1 MVLILVLTDEITD
14 NKRKGSRR
22 QLRKKHQLVESEP
35 KTIAMDSSGVPAF
48 EREDED
54 TFPTSPLCTSKT
66 TAKEAAQ
73 QAEDN
78 VDRGTDETSYEK
90 TDNKKPND
98 GKDSR
103 KRLRKKYQLVESDDE
118 QCNQQKTVTDNSS
131 CIPVPESKDED
142 TFPISYLYKSK
153 TTAQESTQEAEENI
167 DNGTGEIN
175 YKKTEDRGKPD
186 ESKSNVDIVEDG
198 QPKRYELIAANLS

>member
-1 MVLILVLTDEITD
+1 MVLILVLTDEIKD
-14 NKRKGSRR
+14 HKRKGSRR

-35 KTIAMDSSGVPAF
+35 KTIAKDSSGVPPF
-48 EREDED
+48 ERQDED

-66 TAKEAAQ
+66 TAKEATQ

-78 VDRGTDETSYEK
+78 LDKGTDETSCEK
-90 TDNKKPND
+90 TDNKKPKDGND
-98 GKDSR
+98 RR

-118 QCNQQKTVTDNSS
+118 QCNQQKTITDNSS

-142 TFPISYLYKSK
+142 TFPISSLYKSK
-153 TTAQESTQEAEENI
+153 TTAQEAEENI
-167 DNGTGEIN
+167 DNRTGEIN
-175 YKKTEDRGKPD
+175 YEKTEDRDKPD
-186 ESKSNVDIVEDG
+186 ESKSNVDIVVDG